1 MRIRFRK
8 PRAEAPADSP
18 APGPQAAPGGSAA
31 TPQPQ
36 SPRPATTAGQ
46 ATDAEPEG
54 ANGAATQAAGAS
66 SPAEGGQAR
75 DPHEETAGLRAW
87 LAETDRKLGFR
98 TYIGAALVVLAVA
111 AAAVA
116 LVLTLSLK
124 RDSPTQDE
132 VDSLRDQLSVVQL
145 SAAQAAQRGAESV
158 NQRLTALEGRID
170 KLEADQTT
178 SKRELQVVQ
187 DDIKELRS
195 QVSGGTGA
203 GAGSSSDTG
212 TGFGAPDTS
221 TGAGG
226 TGP

>member
-8 PRAEAPADSP
+8 PRPEAPGDAP
-18 APGPQAAPGGSAA
+18 APGPQPGSGGPAA

-36 SPRPATTAGQ
+36 SPRPAAATGQ
-46 ATDAEPEG
+46 ATDAEPER
-54 ANGAATQAAGAS
+54 ANAAAAQAAGAS
-66 SPAEGGQAR
+66 APAEGQAP
-75 DPHEETAGLRAW
+75 DPRGEIAGLRAW
-87 LAETDRKLGFR
+87 LAQTDRKLGVR
-98 TYIGAALVVLAVA
+98 TYIGAALVVLAVG

-124 RDSPTQDE
+124 RDSPTKDE
-132 VDSLRDQLSVVQL
+132 VDSLRNQLSVVQL
-145 SAAQAAQRGAESV
+145 SAAEAAQRGAQSV

-195 QVSGGTGA
+195 QVSR
-203 GAGSSSDTG
+203 AGSSS
-212 TGFGAPDTS
+212 
-221 TGAGG
+221 GG
-226 TGP
+226 GSQGSQGSGP